1 MAWVSPYI
9 GRIHTAYY
17 GWGDSSIWMVP
28 ETAILYHFVRSKWA
42 CLVGYAFSIAI
53 SPRLGWESW
62 SCQWCGK
69 VLCCVYFKLPSL
81 TTNSKRTWKWMVG
94 RWSFPFGV
102 AVASWQ
108 VLLLVSGSVC
118 FIPRW
123 WLITFHYVTMFPP
136 IPGEMIQFDL
146 CIFCKWVG
154 STTKKTLYTA
164 FPPIMASFG

>member
-123 WLITFHYVTMFPP
+123 WLITFHYVTMFLP